1 MDLADSL
8 DGLKTDTKDYE
19 HDLTDLITSIKN
31 QAKDAADAIGLI
43 GTAMGVGTG
52 GGGGETKDPW
62 FAVPGSVAP
71 IQAGPIATTGGSGPD
86 LEMRTAVENVETFGE
101 KFAEVMQSVQ
111 MIGQSVFTALGNASS
126 LYFEQQNAQIDRTY
140 EKEMLMAQQESDRK
154 LLALEEDHAF
164 SKIKEER
171 RIQMLQNMTAAERQA
186 FKIEQ
191 DYNKQREKLEQELAD
206 QEVAIQEEAAAEKR
220 KIARKEAKVQKKLAL
235 LSATVNTAAAI
246 VSALASVPPNVPLSI
261 AVGIAGAAQIGTIL
275 ATPLPALSDGGIAYG
290 NTIAQVGEYSGASVN
305 PEVIAP
311 LDKLQSMMG
320 GGTVKVVGEI
330 SGENIVL
337 ASERYNKRANRSF

>member
-1 MDLADSL
+1 
-8 DGLKTDTKDYE
+8 
-19 HDLTDLITSIKN
+19 
-31 QAKDAADAIGLI
+31 
-43 GTAMGVGTG
+43 
-52 GGGGETKDPW
+52 
-62 FAVPGSVAP
+62 
-71 IQAGPIATTGGSGPD
+71 
-86 LEMRTAVENVETFGE
+86 MRTAVENIETFGE

-220 KIARKEAKVQKKLAL
+220 KIARKEAQVQKKLAL